1 VFFWDFVGYWFTG
14 VQIRPEE
21 PYTEP
26 EPEGTKLR
34 VTHVRKPSQF
44 IDNAELLQL

>member
-1 VFFWDFVGYWFTG
+1 MIFWDFVGYWFTG

-34 VTHVRKPSQF
+34 VTHVCKPFQF
-44 IDNAELLQL
+44 IDSVELLRL